1 MPFQWRDTTSRKR
14 GEDRSAEPRTVTAD
28 VAWARI
34 SVTRHIHNPG
44 AWHLFSPD
52 LGITNHLTLVAGD
65 LEDAK
70 REAET
75 IISKRVDGL
84 RRAMK

>member
-1 MPFQWRDTTSRKR
+1 MPFQWSDTTSRTR
-14 GEDRSAEPRTVTAD
+14 GEDRSAEPRTVTAN
-28 VAWARI
+28 VAWARF

-52 LGITNHLTLVAGD
+52 LGITNHLTLYASE
-65 LEDAK
+65 LEEAK

-75 IISKRVDGL
+75 IITKRVDDL
-84 RRAMK
+84 LRAMK